1 MKNVLKNLTTTMKTF
16 LVLSIMSASVG
27 TYGDDTEVFY
37 SVNVSKPNLLFVL
50 DVSGSMGNPLTN
62 AGTKVNRVIEKQVA
76 SSGDDGIQDSPGGTI
91 VLTNLML
98 EINNN
103 DSARFRF
110 TNIDIPK
117 DAGIESAYIQFE
129 SSANAGQDAKFEV
142 YSENVNDA
150 PETVASHFGGSYNQ
164 GLGSPNFLE

>member
-62 AGTKVNRVIEKQVA
+62 AGTQVNRVIEKQVA
-76 SSGDDGIQDSPGGTI
+76 SSGDDGIQSGSGGT
-91 VLTNLML
+91 VELTDAVFQ
-98 EINNN
+98 IDNN
-103 DSARFRF
+103 DSTRFRF

-117 DAGIESAYIQFE
+117 DLAIQSAYIQFE
-129 SSANAGQDAKFEV
+129 SAAAANQDAKFAV
-142 YSENVNDA
+142 YSENVDDA
-150 PETVASHFGGSYNQ
+150 PEGISRAK
-164 GLGSPNFLE
+164 